1 MRWLSILTLLIAS
14 SFVSL
19 EKARAHGT
27 LIEYK
32 HIEAIEIQSRYDTGK
47 PLANAQVTI
56 YTPNN
61 PTTPWQT
68 GMTDE
73 TGQFRFTPDPNLTGY
88 WEVKIRQG
96 GHGGLVSI
104 PVGIKRSTV
113 HTNLSQTSSSLT
125 SWQRGLMIGSV
136 IWGCIGTAL
145 FFTKS
150 QLPTG
155 EASRHSQSSM

>member
-1 MRWLSILTLLIAS
+1 MRWLFILPLCFAS
-14 SFVSL
+14 GLVGI
-19 EKARAHGT
+19 ENARAHGT

-32 HIEAIEIQSRYDTGK
+32 PIEAIEIKSRYDTGK

-56 YTPNN
+56 YNPNN

-73 TGQFRFTPDPNLTGY
+73 MGKFVFTPDPNLTGY
-88 WEVKIRQG
+88 WEVKVRQA

-104 PVGIKRSTV
+104 PVGTRLSTIN
-113 HTNLSQTSSSLT
+113 TNPSETSSRLT
-125 SWQRGLMIGSV
+125 PWQQGLMIGSV

-150 QLPTG
+150 QPTAV
-155 EASRHSQSSM
+155 EISSHSQS